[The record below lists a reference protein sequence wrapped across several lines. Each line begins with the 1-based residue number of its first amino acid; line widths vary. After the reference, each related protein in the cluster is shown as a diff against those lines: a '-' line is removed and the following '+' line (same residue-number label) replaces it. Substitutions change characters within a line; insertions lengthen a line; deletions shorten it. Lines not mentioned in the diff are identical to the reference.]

1 MQIITTI
8 GKQDWA
14 HAQPWLNTVL
24 DKTESAQVIVY
35 NQMDGHVPMHHE
47 RLGFWDMQ
55 EHVLNYQNMV
65 KDVNSRFNRAMS
77 VGARTRIWQIWNS
90 YVRDICIADF
100 MMRSPYEF
108 AWCQATAWPE
118 YTLNSDWLHHQLHTN
133 DCVLWNHQGAQ
144 RTDLMLLGGSHALR
158 RMTADR
164 IIKHYAT
171 GIQWLNRNPNIGWQY
186 WLQDWQR
193 RVIEG
198 DDSWQFY

>member
-14 HAQPWLNTVL
+14 HAHPWLNTVL

-35 NQMDGHVPMHHE
+35 NQMDGHVPMQHE

-118 YTLNSDWLHHQLHTN
+118 YTLNADWLHHQLHTN
-133 DCVLWNHQGAQ
+133 DCVLCCG
-144 RTDLMLLGGSHALR
+144 
-158 RMTADR
+158 
-164 IIKHYAT
+164 IIKVLKEQISCCWVA
-171 GIQWLNRNPNIGWQY
+171 
-186 WLQDWQR
+186 
-193 RVIEG
+193 VIH
-198 DDSWQFY
+198 